1 MVLEQEM
8 FRRKHETSQMEDVN
22 WGPWS
27 KVILA
32 KTPNL
37 EIKPEMKALAQ
48 SAAEMEDKG
57 TASGHGEVWWRMVN
71 R

>member
-22 WGPWS
+22 WGLWF

-32 KTPNL
+32 KNP
-37 EIKPEMKALAQ
+37 KPQDQTRDESLGTT
-48 SAAEMEDKG
+48 SSREDKG